1 MRPALRFAFA
11 LLIGFVL
18 VHSAARAQSIPAP
31 KLGGYLQVKEVAHK
45 DVGLTATLNRA
56 RVSIDGSLPA
66 YFSYR
71 FLVEMEAPATGTAQA
86 TVSLREAIA
95 RWALG
100 GAAFQ
105 AGQFKVPFSREY
117 LIPIPQLE
125 TPDFAA
131 VVDSL
136 APKYDI
142 GMMGEFAFGP
152 YGQVYAGV
160 FNGEGQN
167 ASANRDS
174 IVMLVGR
181 GVVRPLP
188 QVTLGGNL
196 TRDSKDSLRWGV
208 ETQLEQS
215 GAFVRAEYITRH
227 RRGRETR
234 LDDRGWYVLGIDRVI
249 PRLQV
254 LAREEGFERPWIG
267 VARRVRATTIGTII
281 EIAPS
286 RVRLLVDG
294 VRRTSG
300 AKQTR
305 TDTLIAQLQVRF

>member
-1 MRPALRFAFA
+1 MLPALRFALA

-18 VHSAARAQSIPAP
+18 VPSAAPAQSIPPP
-31 KLGGYLQVKEVAHK
+31 KLGGYLQVKEVADQ

-71 FLVEMEAPATGTAQA
+71 FLVEMEAPAAGPNPAPF
-86 TVSLREAIA
+86 SLREAIA

-100 GAAFQ
+100 GAAFT

-181 GVVRPLP
+181 AVVRPLP
-188 QVTLGGNL
+188 QVTLGGNV

-215 GAFVRAEYITRH
+215 GAFVRAETITRH
-227 RRGRETR
+227 RRGRDTR
-234 LDDRGWYVLGIDRVI
+234 LDDRGWYVLGIYRVI

-254 LAREEGFERPWIG
+254 LAREEEFKRPWIG
-267 VARRVRATTIGTII
+267 AARRVRATTVGTII
-281 EIAPS
+281 EIAPN
-286 RVRLLVDG
+286 RVRPRG
-294 VRRTSG
+294 AGRRRTRG
-300 AKQTR
+300 AEAAAP
-305 TDTLIAQLQVRF
+305 D